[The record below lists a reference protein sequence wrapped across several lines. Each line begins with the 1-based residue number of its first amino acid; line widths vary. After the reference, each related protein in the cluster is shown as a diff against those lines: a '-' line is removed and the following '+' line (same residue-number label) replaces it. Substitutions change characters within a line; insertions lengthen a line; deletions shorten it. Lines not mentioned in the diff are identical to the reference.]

1 MGRFGHQGVPCIHFG
16 GRVIPTAQSDSQRCG
31 QRPTVMKAS
40 QPAGPQHA
48 YSKAFLNHTS
58 ELTWVPSLAHLTFSS
73 LPPTVFF
80 FVCVCVCVCTHV
92 HASAPSLFFSKAP
105 ASVCVSVWPSC
116 RSARLPRNPNRPPGL
131 RSASPPAC
139 HCSALCTTLA
149 CFVNNHLFVAG
160 IAAAITSDLPVS
172 SIMERLLDVNICKSL
187 LLNSPPG

>member
-1 MGRFGHQGVPCIHFG
+1 MEYQWISLSGKVWAPRCPMHPLWWSSH
-16 GRVIPTAQSDSQRCG
+16 PDSTEWQPAMWAKTHCDE
-31 QRPTVMKAS
+31 S
-40 QPAGPQHA
+40 QPASWATTRIFKGISEPHIWTYLGPQPCP
-48 YSKAFLNHTS
+48 LN
-58 ELTWVPSLAHLTFSS
+58 
-73 LPPTVFF
+73 
-80 FVCVCVCVCTHV
+80 
-92 HASAPSLFFSKAP
+92 LFFSKAP